1 MGRLSFP
8 TSYHQGEQCQDTS
21 PGVLSP
27 GVVSYQEEVN
37 EVSTPT
43 SHASLPQLV
52 LDALENK
59 LHELSIQVIA
69 ERIGKRPDSVK
80 RTLSRMVERG
90 ELQRVSH
97 GKYSLI
103 DNPVPF
109 E

>member
-8 TSYHQGEQCQDTS
+8 NASLRVWQCQDTS

-37 EVSTPT
+37 EVSTPA
-43 SHASLPQLV
+43 SHASLPQLI
-52 LDALENK
+52 LDAFENK

-69 ERIGKRPDSVK
+69 EKIGKRPDSVK

-90 ELQRVSH
+90 KLQRVGH